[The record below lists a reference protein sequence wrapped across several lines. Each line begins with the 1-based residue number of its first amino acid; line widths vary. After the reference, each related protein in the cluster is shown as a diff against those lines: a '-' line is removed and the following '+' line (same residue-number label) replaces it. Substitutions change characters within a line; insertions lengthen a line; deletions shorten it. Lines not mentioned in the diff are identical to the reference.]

1 MYIQRHLEQQ
11 ILDASRYYPVV
22 MVCGQR
28 QVGKSTML
36 NHIKEPERRYVT
48 LDDGNA
54 RRLASNDPAL
64 FFETYGFPLLI
75 DEFQRVPSILLEM
88 KKIVDQKT
96 LNGEDS
102 SGMFWLTGSQKFQM
116 MQGVSE
122 SLAGRVAIFDMAS
135 LSTAEI
141 EVRPAA
147 LFHPDLDSIRER
159 LKYSRHKNIHEVYE
173 DIFRGGMPKL
183 RSTDMDRDRFYM
195 DYINT
200 YIERDIKDLAQVGK
214 LGEFYDFLVF
224 MAARTGQELKYDEIA
239 SAIGISSP
247 TAKSWVAIL
256 ERSGVIFILRPYY
269 SNITKRLVKTP
280 KVYFMDTGLA
290 AYLCRWPS
298 AETLENGAMDGAFF
312 ETYVVTEIVKSY
324 FNAGKPVDLFYYRD
338 IDKKEIDLLIVE
350 GDKMY
355 PIEIKKGKEP
365 SKPDKNFGVLQQFKM
380 KVGPGIILCM
390 SDELVPYNR
399 ESWYCPVSVL
409 WLGVTIRPGV
419 IPITKIEA
427 EG

>member
-11 ILDASRYYPVV
+11 ILEASRFYPVI

-36 NHIKEPERRYVT
+36 HHIKEVGRRYVT

-54 RRLASNDPAL
+54 RRLAANDPAL
-64 FFETYGFPLLI
+64 FFETYGYPLLI

-88 KKIVDQKT
+88 KRIVDEKA
-96 LNGEDS
+96 LAGEDN
-102 SGMFWLTGSQKFQM
+102 SGMFWLTGSQKFRM

-122 SLAGRVAIFDMAS
+122 SLAGRIAIFDMAS
-135 LSTAEI
+135 LSAAEK
-141 EVRPAA
+141 EGRPPS
-147 LFHPDLDSIRER
+147 LFHPDLNSLRER
-159 LKYSRHKNIHEVYE
+159 LKYSRNKNIHEVYE

-183 RSTDMDRDRFYM
+183 HSTKLDRDRFYM

-214 LGEFYDFLVF
+214 LNEFYDFLVF

-239 SAIGISSP
+239 GAIGISAP
-247 TAKSWVAIL
+247 TAKSWVSIL

-290 AYLCRWPS
+290 AYLCRWPN
-298 AETLENGAMDGAFF
+298 AATLESGAMDGAFF
-312 ETYVVTEIVKSY
+312 ETYAVTEIVRSY
-324 FNAGKPVDLFYYRD
+324 YNAGKPVDLFYYRD

-350 GDKMY
+350 GDKIY
-355 PIEIKKGKEP
+355 PIEIKKGKTP
-365 SKPDKNFGVLQQFKM
+365 AQPDKNFRVLQQFKLN
-380 KVGPGIILCM
+380 VQPGIILCM
-390 SDELVPYNR
+390 SDELIPYNR
-399 ESWYCPVSVL
+399 ESWYCPISVL
-409 WLGVTIRPGV
+409 
-419 IPITKIEA
+419 
-427 EG
+427 

>member
-1 MYIQRHLEQQ
+1 MYFKRHLEEQ
-11 ILDASRYYPVV
+11 ILNASHYYPVI

-36 NHIKEPERRYVT
+36 NHICEPGRRYVT

-54 RRLASNDPAL
+54 RRLASTDPAL
-64 FFETYGFPLLI
+64 FFETYGYPLLI

-88 KKIVDQKT
+88 KKIIDQKA
-96 LNGEDS
+96 LAGEDNN
-102 SGMFWLTGSQKFQM
+102 GMFWLTGAQKFRM
-116 MQGVSE
+116 MQNVSE
-122 SLAGRVAIFDMAS
+122 SLAGRIAIFDMAG
-135 LSTAEI
+135 LSAAEI
-141 EVRPAA
+141 EERPAA
-147 LFHPDLDSIRER
+147 MFHPDLQSIRER
-159 LKYSRHKNIHEVYE
+159 LKHSKRKNIHEIY
-173 DIFRGGMPKL
+173 DAIFRGDMPKL
-183 RSTDMDRDRFYM
+183 RSTDLDRDRFYM

-214 LGEFYDFLVF
+214 LNEFYDFLVC
-224 MAARTGQELKYDEIA
+224 MAARTAQELKYDEIA
-239 SAIGISSP
+239 GTIGVSAP
-247 TAKSWVAIL
+247 TAKSWVSIL

-269 SNITKRLVKTP
+269 SNITKRLIKTP

-312 ETYVVTEIVKSY
+312 ETYAVTEIVKSY
-324 FNAGKPVDLFYYRD
+324 YNAGKPADLFYYRD

-355 PIEIKKGKEP
+355 PIEIKKSKEP
-365 SKPDKNFGVLQQFKM
+365 PRPDKNFGVLRQFKM
-380 KVGPGIILCM
+380 DVQPGIILCM
-390 SDELVPYNR
+390 SDDLIPYNR

-409 WLGVTIRPGV
+409 
-419 IPITKIEA
+419 
-427 EG
+427 

>member
-141 EVRPAA
+141 EARPAA
-147 LFHPDLDSIRER
+147 LFHPNLDSIRER
-159 LKYSRHKNIHEVYE
+159 LKYSRHKNIHEIYE

-195 DYINT
+195 D
-200 YIERDIKDLAQVGK
+200 
-214 LGEFYDFLVF
+214 
-224 MAARTGQELKYDEIA
+224 
-239 SAIGISSP
+239 
-247 TAKSWVAIL
+247 
-256 ERSGVIFILRPYY
+256 
-269 SNITKRLVKTP
+269 
-280 KVYFMDTGLA
+280 
-290 AYLCRWPS
+290 
-298 AETLENGAMDGAFF
+298 
-312 ETYVVTEIVKSY
+312 
-324 FNAGKPVDLFYYRD
+324 
-338 IDKKEIDLLIVE
+338 
-350 GDKMY
+350 
-355 PIEIKKGKEP
+355 
-365 SKPDKNFGVLQQFKM
+365 
-380 KVGPGIILCM
+380 
-390 SDELVPYNR
+390 
-399 ESWYCPVSVL
+399 
-409 WLGVTIRPGV
+409 
-419 IPITKIEA
+419 
-427 EG
+427 

>member
-11 ILDASRYYPVV
+11 ILNASRYYPVV

-380 KVGPGIILCM
+380 KVEPAIILCM
-390 SDELVPYNR
+390 SDELIPYNR

-409 WLGVTIRPGV
+409 
-419 IPITKIEA
+419 
-427 EG
+427 

>member
-1 MYIQRHLEQQ
+1 MYINRHLEEQ
-11 ILDASRYYPVV
+11 ILNASQYYPVV

-36 NHIKEPERRYVT
+36 NHICEPERRYVT

-54 RRLASNDPAL
+54 RRLASTDPAL
-64 FFETYGFPLLI
+64 FFETYGYPLLI

-88 KKIVDQKT
+88 KKIVDQKA
-96 LNGEDS
+96 LKGENNN
-102 SGMFWLTGSQKFQM
+102 GMFWLTGSQKFKM
-116 MQGVSE
+116 MQDVSE
-122 SLAGRVAIFDMAS
+122 SLAGRIAIFDMAS

-141 EVRPAA
+141 ESRPASI
-147 LFHPDLDSIRER
+147 FHPDLQSIRER
-159 LKYSRHKNIHEVYE
+159 LRYSKSKNIHEIYE

-183 RSTDMDRDRFYM
+183 RSTDLDRDRFYM

-214 LGEFYDFLVF
+214 LNEFYDFLVY
-224 MAARTGQELKYDEIA
+224 MASRTGQELKYDDIA
-239 SAIGISSP
+239 NTIGISAP
-247 TAKSWVAIL
+247 TAKAWVSIL

-298 AETLENGAMDGAFF
+298 AATLENGAMDGAFF

-324 FNAGKPVDLFYYRD
+324 YNAGKPVDLYYYRD

-380 KVGPGIILCM
+380 DIQPGIILCM
-390 SDELVPYNR
+390 SDELIPYNR
-399 ESWYCPVSVL
+399 ESWYCPASVL
-409 WLGVTIRPGV
+409 
-419 IPITKIEA
+419 
-427 EG
+427 

>member
-1 MYIQRHLEQQ
+1 MYINRHLEEQ
-11 ILDASRYYPVV
+11 ILNASQYYPVV

-36 NHIKEPERRYVT
+36 NHICEPERRYVT

-54 RRLASNDPAL
+54 RRLASTDPAL
-64 FFETYGFPLLI
+64 FFETYGYPLLI

-88 KKIVDQKT
+88 KKIVDQKA
-96 LNGEDS
+96 LKGENNN
-102 SGMFWLTGSQKFQM
+102 GMFWLTGSQKFKM
-116 MQGVSE
+116 MQDVSE
-122 SLAGRVAIFDMAS
+122 SLAGRIAIFDMAS

-141 EVRPAA
+141 ESRPASI
-147 LFHPDLDSIRER
+147 FHPDLQSIRER
-159 LKYSRHKNIHEVYE
+159 LRYSKSKNIHEIYE

-183 RSTDMDRDRFYM
+183 RSTDLDRDRFYM

-214 LGEFYDFLVF
+214 LNEFYDFLVY
-224 MAARTGQELKYDEIA
+224 MASRTGQELKYDDIA
-239 SAIGISSP
+239 NTIGISAP
-247 TAKSWVAIL
+247 TAKAWVSIL

-298 AETLENGAMDGAFF
+298 AATLENGAMDGAFF

-324 FNAGKPVDLFYYRD
+324 YNAGKPVDLYYYRD

-380 KVGPGIILCM
+380 DIQPGIILCM
-390 SDELVPYNR
+390 SDELIPYNR
-399 ESWYCPVSVL
+399 ESWYCPASV
-409 WLGVTIRPGV
+409 I
-419 IPITKIEA
+419 
-427 EG
+427 

>member
-1 MYIQRHLEQQ
+1 MILYIQRHLEEQ
-11 ILDASRYYPVV
+11 ILHASRYYPVV

-36 NHIKEPERRYVT
+36 NHIKEPGRRYVT

-54 RRLASNDPAL
+54 RRLAATDPAL
-64 FFETYGFPLLI
+64 FFETYGYPLLI

-88 KKIVDQKT
+88 KKIVDQKA
-96 LNGEDS
+96 LSGEDNN
-102 SGMFWLTGSQKFQM
+102 GMFWLTGSQKFKM
-116 MQGVSE
+116 MQNVSE
-122 SLAGRVAIFDMAS
+122 SLAGRIAIFDMAS

-141 EVRPAA
+141 EERPAA

-159 LKYSRHKNIHEVYE
+159 LNHSKPKNIHQVYE
-173 DIFRGGMPKL
+173 DVFRGGMPKL
-183 RSTDMDRDRFYM
+183 RATDLDRDRFYM

-200 YIERDIKDLAQVGK
+200 YIERDIKDLSQVGK
-214 LGEFYDFLVF
+214 LNEFYDFLVF

-239 SAIGISSP
+239 SAIGISAP
-247 TAKSWVAIL
+247 TAKSWVTIL
-256 ERSGVIFILRPYY
+256 ERSGVIFILRPYF
-269 SNITKRLVKTP
+269 SNITKRLVKTS

-298 AETLENGAMDGAFF
+298 AATLENGAMDGAFF

-324 FNAGKPVDLFYYRD
+324 YNAGRPVDLFYYRD

-355 PIEIKKGKEP
+355 PIEIKKSKEP
-365 SKPDKNFGVLQQFKM
+365 IKPDKNFGVLQQFKLD
-380 KVGPGIILCM
+380 VQPGLILCM
-390 SDELVPYNR
+390 SDELIPYNR
-399 ESWYCPVSVL
+399 ASWYCPVSVL
-409 WLGVTIRPGV
+409 
-419 IPITKIEA
+419 
-427 EG
+427 

>member
-1 MYIQRHLEQQ
+1 MYIERHLEEQ
-11 ILDASRYYPVV
+11 ILNASQYYPVV

-36 NHIKEPERRYVT
+36 NHIREPERRYVT

-54 RRLASNDPAL
+54 RRLASTDPAL
-64 FFETYGFPLLI
+64 FFETYGYPLLI

-88 KKIVDQKT
+88 KKIVDQKA
-96 LNGEDS
+96 LDGEDNN
-102 SGMFWLTGSQKFQM
+102 GMFWLTGSQKFKM
-116 MQGVSE
+116 MQDVSE
-122 SLAGRVAIFDMAS
+122 SLAGRIAIFDMAS

-141 EVRPAA
+141 EERPAT
-147 LFHPDLDSIRER
+147 LFHPDLASIRER
-159 LKYSRHKNIHEVYE
+159 LKYSKPKNIHQVYE

-183 RSTDMDRDRFYM
+183 RATDLDRDRFYM

-214 LGEFYDFLVF
+214 LNEFYDFLVY

-239 SAIGISSP
+239 GAIGISAP
-247 TAKSWVAIL
+247 TAKAWVTIL

-298 AETLENGAMDGAFF
+298 SETLENGAMDGAFF
-312 ETYVVTEIVKSY
+312 ETYVVSEIVKSY
-324 FNAGKPVDLFYYRD
+324 YNAGKSVDLFYYRD

-380 KVGPGIILCM
+380 DVQPGIILCM
-390 SDELVPYNR
+390 SDELIPYNR
-399 ESWYCPVSVL
+399 ASWYCPVSVL
-409 WLGVTIRPGV
+409 
-419 IPITKIEA
+419 
-427 EG
+427 

>member
-1 MYIQRHLEQQ
+1 MYIQRHLEKQV
-11 ILDASRYYPVV
+11 LDASRYYPVV

-36 NHIKEPERRYVT
+36 NHIKEPGRRYVT

-75 DEFQRVPSILLEM
+75 DEFQRVPSILLEI
-88 KKIVDQKT
+88 KKLVDQRA
-96 LNGEDS
+96 LDGENN
-102 SGMFWLTGSQKFQM
+102 SGMFWLAGSQKFQM

-122 SLAGRVAIFDMAS
+122 SLAGRIAIFDMSS

-141 EVRPAA
+141 EGRPAA
-147 LFHPDLDSIRER
+147 QFRPDLDSIRER
-159 LKYSRHKNIHEVYE
+159 LKYSRHKNIHTIYS

-183 RSTDMDRDRFYM
+183 YATDLDRDRFYM

-214 LGEFYDFLVF
+214 LNEFYDFLVF

-239 SAIGISSP
+239 GAIGISAP
-247 TAKSWVAIL
+247 TAKSWVTIL
-256 ERSGVIFILRPYY
+256 ERSGIIFILRPYY

-290 AYLCRWPS
+290 AYLCRWPN
-298 AETLENGAMDGAFF
+298 AETLENGAMDGAFL

-324 FNAGKPVDLFYYRD
+324 FNAGKPSDLFYYRD
-338 IDKKEIDLLIVE
+338 VDKKEIDLLIVE
-350 GDKMY
+350 GGKMY

-365 SKPDKNFGVLQQFKM
+365 LRPDKNFGVLKQFKLQIE
-380 KVGPGIILCM
+380 PGIILCM
-390 SDELVPYNR
+390 SDELIPYNR
-399 ESWYCPVSVL
+399 DSWYCPVSVL
-409 WLGVTIRPGV
+409 
-419 IPITKIEA
+419 
-427 EG
+427 